1 MSLVAKTNDP
11 SVRVRFPKKILRELD
26 QAAAHNGRSRNSE
39 IVHRLAKSL
48 IPDATQS
55 APSGS

>member
-11 SVRVRFPKKILRELD
+11 SVRVRFPRKILRELD
-26 QAAAHNGRSRNSE
+26 QAAAKNGRSRNSE

-48 IPDATQS
+48 SPDELQS
-55 APSGS
+55 PAAQT

>member
-11 SVRVRFPKKILRELD
+11 SVRVRFPSKVLRELD
-26 QAAAHNGRSRNSE
+26 RAAARNGRSRNSE

-48 IPDATQS
+48 QPDAPQS
-55 APSGS
+55 AAAAS